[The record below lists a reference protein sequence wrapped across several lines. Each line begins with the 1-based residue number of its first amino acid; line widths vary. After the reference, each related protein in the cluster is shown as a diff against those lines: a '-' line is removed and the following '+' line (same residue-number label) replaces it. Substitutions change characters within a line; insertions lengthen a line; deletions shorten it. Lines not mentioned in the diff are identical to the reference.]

1 MSTNSA
7 ARKYWIAVASAERV
21 RRGRGEGFM
30 QINHGKAA
38 PLKRVNPGDLVIHY
52 SPALTLGG
60 QDKLQSFTAIG
71 TVKTGEPYLFAW
83 EEALSLIAAMSL
95 GPKPSRRP
103 LGRCSKSWHSPP
115 ASRTVATNCVSDFSR
130 SAPLIFARSL
140 KR

>member
-38 PLKRVNPGDLVIHY
+38 PLKRVKPDDRVVFY

-71 TVKTGEPYLFAW
+71 TVKTGGTLSIRMGGGFKPYRRDVAW
-83 EEALSLIAAMSL
+83 AKAE
-95 GPKPSRRP
+95 
-103 LGRCSKSWHSPP
+103 
-115 ASRTVATNCVSDFSR
+115 
-130 SAPLIFARSL
+130 
-140 KR
+140 